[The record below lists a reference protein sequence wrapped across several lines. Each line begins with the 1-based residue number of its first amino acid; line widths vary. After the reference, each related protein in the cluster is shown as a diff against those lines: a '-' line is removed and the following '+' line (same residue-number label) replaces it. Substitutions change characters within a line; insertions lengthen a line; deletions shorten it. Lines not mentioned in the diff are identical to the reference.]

1 MHKQNKYMK
10 ISIITITY
18 NSAKTVQRALDSVQ
32 NQHYSDIEHIIVDG
46 ASSDGTREIVE
57 KYAADHK
64 NVRYISE
71 PDKGIYNALNKGIQ
85 MATGDVIGFLHSD
98 DMLYSSDSIG
108 KIAASFENESVDV
121 VYGDLQ
127 YCHGD
132 KVIRRW
138 RSNAFRPLSLKFG
151 WIDRKSTRL
160 NSSHS

>member
-85 MATGDVIGFLHSD
+85 MATGDVIGFLHFF

-108 KIAASFENESVDV
+108 KIPASF
-121 VYGDLQ
+121 
-127 YCHGD
+127 
-132 KVIRRW
+132 
-138 RSNAFRPLSLKFG
+138 
-151 WIDRKSTRL
+151 
-160 NSSHS
+160 